1 MDIPVRLITTL
12 LSQKTVLSSNR
23 LIVNQVL
30 NNRLTI
36 SLVSNKITTI
46 GKLTKSSYKGVVQ
59 MSQNRPL
66 NLRKM
71 VFISLFTALIIIGS
85 YISFPLPL
93 TPTPIVLADFFVML
107 TGLSLGAAGAAASV
121 GLYLFLGALGLPVFA
136 GGSGGIAPFLGP
148 TGGFLFGYL
157 LGAIGLGLISGK
169 GKASFIKD
177 LLALIVFSAILF
189 GIGVPWLKLVL
200 KVTWDKALAF
210 GLFPFI
216 IGNIV
221 KIIAAFSLIQVLR
234 PSLKQIIP
242 NSTSKV

>member
-1 MDIPVRLITTL
+1 
-12 LSQKTVLSSNR
+12 
-23 LIVNQVL
+23 
-30 NNRLTI
+30 
-36 SLVSNKITTI
+36 
-46 GKLTKSSYKGVVQ
+46 